1 MVRLFMACGALLC
14 FQLVEV
20 AFQNSE
26 RAHFN
31 LDSISARV
39 SAATARLL
47 PNLLADSPDPDA
59 ALNLFER
66 LTQEASRELLELL
79 DRRPFLVDYAIAI
92 FGHSHYL
99 GETLI
104 QNPDLLPSFAAPKAL
119 DRSFG
124 RDDYRERLRRF
135 RGRGPE
141 SDASLILARFKK
153 REYIRIM
160 LRDVLGIAALAEVT
174 GEISALS
181 DVLIEA
187 ALEAGSAA
195 MRGRYGAPRVR
206 GSNGRLHD
214 APFAVLSLGKL
225 GGNELNYNSD
235 VDLMFLFAEGTAV
248 SSALP
253 EREYFI
259 RLAQRI
265 AELLSQPTREG

>member
-1 MVRLFMACGALLC
+1 MVRLFRACGSLLC
-14 FQLVEV
+14 FQFVEV

-66 LTQEASRELLELL
+66 STQEASRELLELL

-99 GETLI
+99 GEALI
-104 QNPDLLPSFAAPKAL
+104 QNPDLLPSFASPQAL

-135 RGRGPE
+135 RGRASEPE
-141 SDASLILARFKK
+141 AAMSLARFKK

-174 GEISALS
+174 ASECKQT
-181 DVLIEA
+181 
-187 ALEAGSAA
+187 
-195 MRGRYGAPRVR
+195 VR
-206 GSNGRLHD
+206 NPEH
-214 APFAVLSLGKL
+214 
-225 GGNELNYNSD
+225 
-235 VDLMFLFAEGTAV
+235 LF
-248 SSALP
+248 
-253 EREYFI
+253 I
-259 RLAQRI
+259 KH
-265 AELLSQPTREG
+265 